1 MLFLWLSLNPTW
13 VIAKGYSSGGFDV
26 EHVGFLVPG
35 PLIDHRVEWVGFE
48 DEGSVF
54 VEHAE
59 HTGAAGSTVE
69 PPVDRVVI
77 GVFLGLEEDVMVAAG
92 VEFEESWVK
101 ENVPEYQVWL

>member
-1 MLFLWLSLNPTW
+1 
-13 VIAKGYSSGGFDV
+13 
-26 EHVGFLVPG
+26 
-35 PLIDHRVEWVGFE
+35 
-48 DEGSVF
+48 VF

-92 VEFEESWVK
+92 VEFEES
-101 ENVPEYQVWL
+101 